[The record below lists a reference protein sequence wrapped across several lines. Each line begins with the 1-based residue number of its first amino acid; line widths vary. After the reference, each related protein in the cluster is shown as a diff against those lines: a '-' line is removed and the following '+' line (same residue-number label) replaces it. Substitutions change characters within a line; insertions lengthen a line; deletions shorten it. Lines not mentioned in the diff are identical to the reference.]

1 MSSTKDNVVAD
12 TLDWVLAATATAFA
26 AIVVIRGDCS
36 VIVGDSKPAVTINVG
51 SKGFV
56 MTTGDHFSL
65 NAAGKI
71 WVRATHDTCT
81 ISPTEG

>member
-36 VIVGDSKPAVTINVG
+36 VIVGDSKPDVTINVG

>member
-1 MSSTKDNVVAD
+1 MSITKDNVIAD

-36 VIVGDSKPAVTINVG
+36 VIVGDSKPDGAINVG

-65 NAAGKI
+65 NATGKI

>member
-1 MSSTKDNVVAD
+1 MSITKDHVIAN

-26 AIVVIRGDCS
+26 SIVIVRGDCS
-36 VIVGDSKPAVTINVG
+36 VIVGDSKPDISINVG

-65 NAAGKI
+65 NTAGKI

>member
-1 MSSTKDNVVAD
+1 MSITKDHVIAN

-26 AIVVIRGDCS
+26 SIVIVRGDCS
-36 VIVGDSKPAVTINVG
+36 VIVGDSKPDVAINVG

-56 MTTGDHFSL
+56 LTAGDYFSL
-65 NAAGKI
+65 NAAGKL